1 MEEDKEKKAQELYME
16 FKVLEQ
22 HIKQMQAQLEAITH
36 QLFELHSTSNSLDE
50 FRKIT
55 AGKEILVPLSSGIFA
70 KASVKDT
77 SELLV
82 NVGAQTVVKKDID
95 SAKRLIQ
102 NQMEEVK
109 KIQTHMANEL
119 EKMTNHASQ
128 IEMQLQSIVSQE

>member
-1 MEEDKEKKAQELYME
+1 MEENKEKKAQELYME

-36 QLFELHSTSNSLDE
+36 QLFELHSTSSSLDE
-50 FRKIT
+50 FRKIN
-55 AGKEILVPLSSGIFA
+55 AVKEILVPLSSGIFA

-82 NVGAQTVVKKDID
+82 NVGANTVVRKDVD

-109 KIQTHMANEL
+109 KIQKHMVNEL
-119 EKMTNHASQ
+119 EKMTGHAAQ

>member
-1 MEEDKEKKAQELYME
+1 MEENKEKKAQELYME

-109 KIQTHMANEL
+109 RIQTHMANEL